1 MNAFDL
7 DEGLNSLLRYSIIAG
22 DPNRDFSIGD
32 DSGILRV
39 ARGLNYERKKIYS
52 LIIQAEDLGEES
64 PHDTA
69 IVSITILDINDR

>member
-1 MNAFDL
+1 VNAFDL
-7 DEGLNSLLRYSIIAG
+7 DEGLNSQIRYSIIAG
-22 DPNRDFSIGD
+22 DENQDFSIGD

-39 ARGLNYERKKIYS
+39 ARGLNFERKRVYS
-52 LIIQAEDLGEES
+52 LTVQAEDQGEES